1 MPTLPITI
9 LNDLRKMIDE
19 INGGIDTRSKD
30 SQMNKLEVLMEY
42 LHKNKIL
49 EHGDTLDNSSNSR
62 SDKFLRAVRHRLLE
76 FGQSEPDWDKPMEYY
91 NKIFGALTYN
101 RILKFKNSGRLQ
113 RRGHR
118 RVQPRRVSSDYHFH
132 TKSKQLN
139 GTTRLLRE
147 KLLDG
152 DDTRGIPYL
161 PVELVDMIID
171 KIPKKDVS
179 FHFIMR
185 ERLYR
190 KEVISPYYERD
201 DTDQFEIY
209 PINNNNACGFKTT
222 RGNDCK
228 MKRYNFLGYSGG
240 RSCGCYRHTRV
251 NGPRIVRE
259 ILRDYQ

>member
-1 MPTLPITI
+1 MSTLPITI
-9 LNDLRKMIDE
+9 LNDVRKMIDE

-30 SQMNKLEVLMEY
+30 SQMNKLEIVMEY
-42 LHKNKIL
+42 LHKNKIQ
-49 EHGDTLDNSSNSR
+49 EHGDTPDNTSQTT
-62 SDKFLRAVRHRLLE
+62 SDKFLRAFRHKLLE
-76 FGQSEPDWDKPMEYY
+76 FGQQEPDWGKPMEYY
-91 NKIFGALTYN
+91 TKIFGPLTYN
-101 RILKFKNSGRLQ
+101 RILKFKNSRL
-113 RRGHR
+113 RRGQSR
-118 RVQPRRVSSDYHFH
+118 SSDFHFH

-190 KEVISPYYERD
+190 TDVISPYYEWD

-209 PINNNNACGFKTT
+209 PINNNTACGFKTT
-222 RGNDCK
+222 LGNDCK
-228 MKRYNFLGYSGG
+228 MKRYNFLGYGG
-240 RSCGCYRHTRV
+240 GHSCGCYRHARV
-251 NGPRIVRE
+251 NGPGIVRK